1 MKESKVKE
9 IREIAFDDK
18 NDLRFVL
25 LGNVLFMSGIPFAPV
40 VSVGM
45 CLLNGG
51 MVLSR
56 LGQETKKYLL
66 LLNNDQL

>member
-1 MKESKVKE
+1 MQKTAVKESKVKE
-9 IREIAFDDK
+9 IRDLVFDDK
-18 NDLRFVL
+18 NDLRFVM
-25 LGNVLFMSGIPFAPV
+25 LGNVLFMSGIPFAPI

-56 LGQETKKYLL
+56 LGQ
-66 LLNNDQL
+66 

>member
-1 MKESKVKE
+1 M
-9 IREIAFDDK
+9 FDDK
-18 NDLRFVL
+18 NDLRFVM
-25 LGNVLFMSGIPFAPV
+25 LGNVLFMSGIPFAPI

-56 LGQETKKYLL
+56 LGQ
-66 LLNNDQL
+66 

>member
-1 MKESKVKE
+1 MQKTAVKDSKIKE
-9 IREIAFDDK
+9 IRDIVFDDK

-25 LGNVLFMSGIPFAPV
+25 LGNVLFMSGIPFAPA

-56 LGQETKKYLL
+56 LGQ
-66 LLNNDQL
+66 